1 MSSQSISLSERVY
14 AALLRCLPRD
24 FRREFGG
31 DMRDLFRDHLREA
44 RRYAGRRGVA
54 ALWARTIPDLLF
66 TALQQYEDDMFHA
79 MGQDL
84 RYALRILR
92 QNPLFSGVAVLV
104 IALGVGAVST
114 IFSVAN
120 AVVLR
125 PIPAMT
131 RPENVFVIER
141 TRAAGGNSR
150 SVSYPYVRHL
160 AARAKT
166 IEVAAFDM
174 VPLSMSSG
182 GAGVNAQGNLVTA
195 SYFDVVGIRPALGRF
210 FTAAEDA
217 IPDANPI
224 VVISHEFWQRQ
235 FAGDS
240 AVIGR
245 SVQLNGRRFT
255 IIGVAPPRF
264 TGLYP
269 VIRIDVWA
277 PLTMQRALR
286 RGDHLLESVES
297 GWLDL
302 VGRVAPGSTPAVASA
317 ELAALTKEY
326 ASTVERG
333 LSDDFAEF
341 TAVRLAHPTGFPGD
355 SGAPVTVFFVAL
367 IAVSGLVLLIASVN
381 VASMLLARGVARRRE
396 IAVRI
401 ALGAARARLVR
412 QLLTESVLL
421 FAAGG
426 LLGIALSF
434 VATTL
439 IGRIP
444 LPLDVPLVIDPTPDA
459 RVLIVSLALALA
471 TGLGFGLAPAL
482 QASRGDL
489 ATALRGDTAGG
500 GRARSRL
507 RNTLVVAQVAA
518 SLILL
523 ATSGLFVRAL
533 ARGQRVDPGY
543 DISHIATMPLDVGL
557 SGYDSVRAGAFHRA
571 LIDRVRALPGVRSV
585 AYTRT
590 LPLTLTTMG
599 YSIAVPGY
607 RGASGSGGR
616 SDQSGAAVVDEGYF
630 DALRLPIVEGRA
642 FTAADNAT
650 APKVAVVSRRFAE
663 KYWAGESAIGHVFKL
678 DSSTTVTVVGVT
690 RDVKFAKLD
699 ERPGPFMY
707 LPIAQHYRADLN
719 LLARTDG
726 DPSALA
732 PLIREAVRALDP
744 TLPQPAV
751 VSLERATSVAL
762 LPQRFAAG
770 VTASLGAIGL
780 VLAAIGLYGV
790 LAFSIA
796 QRTREIGVR
805 IALGAVAGQ
814 VVRMVVGEGLRL
826 VWIGAAVGLVVAL
839 IATRALAPFLFGVDP
854 FDVMTFV
861 LALLILGGAGMVAS
875 WIPARRASRADPM
888 TALRHD

>member
-1 MSSQSISLSERVY
+1 
-14 AALLRCLPRD
+14 
-24 FRREFGG
+24 
-31 DMRDLFRDHLREA
+31 
-44 RRYAGRRGVA
+44 
-54 ALWARTIPDLLF
+54 
-66 TALQQYEDDMFHA
+66 
-79 MGQDL
+79 
-84 RYALRILR
+84 
-92 QNPLFSGVAVLV
+92 
-104 IALGVGAVST
+104 
-114 IFSVAN
+114 
-120 AVVLR
+120 
-125 PIPAMT
+125 
-131 RPENVFVIER
+131 
-141 TRAAGGNSR
+141 
-150 SVSYPYVRHL
+150 
-160 AARAKT
+160 
-166 IEVAAFDM
+166 
-174 VPLSMSSG
+174 
-182 GAGVNAQGNLVTA
+182 
-195 SYFDVVGIRPALGRF
+195 
-210 FTAAEDA
+210 
-217 IPDANPI
+217 
-224 VVISHEFWQRQ
+224 
-235 FAGDS
+235 
-240 AVIGR
+240 
-245 SVQLNGRRFT
+245 
-255 IIGVAPPRF
+255 
-264 TGLYP
+264 
-269 VIRIDVWA
+269 
-277 PLTMQRALR
+277 
-286 RGDHLLESVES
+286 
-297 GWLDL
+297 
-302 VGRVAPGSTPAVASA
+302 
-317 ELAALTKEY
+317 
-326 ASTVERG
+326 
-333 LSDDFAEF
+333 
-341 TAVRLAHPTGFPGD
+341 
-355 SGAPVTVFFVAL
+355 
-367 IAVSGLVLLIASVN
+367 
-381 VASMLLARGVARRRE
+381 
-396 IAVRI
+396 
-401 ALGAARARLVR
+401 
-412 QLLTESVLL
+412 
-421 FAAGG
+421 
-426 LLGIALSF
+426 
-434 VATTL
+434 
-439 IGRIP
+439 
-444 LPLDVPLVIDPTPDA
+444 
-459 RVLIVSLALALA
+459 
-471 TGLGFGLAPAL
+471 
-482 QASRGDL
+482 
-489 ATALRGDTAGG
+489 
-500 GRARSRL
+500 
-507 RNTLVVAQVAA
+507 
-518 SLILL
+518 
-523 ATSGLFVRAL
+523 
-533 ARGQRVDPGY
+533 
-543 DISHIATMPLDVGL
+543 
-557 SGYDSVRAGAFHRA
+557 

-607 RGASGSGGR
+607 RGASGSGGQ
-616 SDQSGAAVVDEGYF
+616 SDQSSAAVVDEGYF
-630 DALRLPIVEGRA
+630 DVLRLPIVEGRA